1 MMTRAEKDAIVEDR
15 HGGECHDN
23 IGDAG
28 KIWMGVDG
36 ESSGWRGHLWQQ
48 SGGQERVMELG
59 AHQEKKRLISST
71 MEDW

>member
-1 MMTRAEKDAIVEDR
+1 MTRAEKDAIAEDC
-15 HGGECHDN
+15 HGGERCDN

-36 ESSGWRGHLWQQ
+36 ESSGWQGHLRQQ

-59 AHQEKKRLISST
+59 AEKTRST
-71 MEDW
+71 RRVT